1 MSILVDSSVWV
12 DYFRGTGLSSDHLD
26 LLIEENLVVT
36 NDLILAE
43 LLPPLLIRREKQ
55 LVQLL
60 KELERQPMA
69 VNWDEIIQLQT
80 VCLDNGVNGIGIP
93 DLMIAQ
99 NAMQRGLRLFS
110 NDKHFAL
117 ISRYIALELFL

>member
-43 LLPPLLIRREKQ
+43 LLPPLLIRREKR
-55 LVQLL
+55 LVGLL

-69 VNWDEIIQLQT
+69 VNWDEIIHLQT

>member
-1 MSILVDSSVWV
+1 M
-12 DYFRGTGLSSDHLD
+12 
-26 LLIEENLVVT
+26 
-36 NDLILAE
+36 
-43 LLPPLLIRREKQ
+43 
-55 LVQLL
+55 QLL

>member
-12 DYFRGTGLSSDHLD
+12 DYFRDAGQADVLE

-43 LLPPLLIRREKQ
+43 LIPLLNLHKEFALILLLREIK
-55 LVQLL
+55 
-60 KELERQPMA
+60 RQPITLD
-69 VNWDEIIQLQT
+69 WDEIIQIQT
-80 VCLDNGVNGIGIP
+80 ECLRNGINGVGIP

-99 NAMQRGLRLFS
+99 NATQGGLKLLS

-117 ISRYIALELFL
+117 IAQYTSLELYH

>member
-43 LLPPLLIRREKQ
+43 LLPP
-55 LVQLL
+55 
-60 KELERQPMA
+60 P
-69 VNWDEIIQLQT
+69 
-80 VCLDNGVNGIGIP
+80 
-93 DLMIAQ
+93 
-99 NAMQRGLRLFS
+99 LFAGRS
-110 NDKHFAL
+110 SL
-117 ISRYIALELFL
+117 CSC

>member
-110 NDKHFAL
+110 NDKHVAL